1 MNWDEIVGDYDRR
14 MEEEEI
20 NGIKDV
26 RFAFGVVFDHLSMEE
41 KIAMVEDGDI
51 PKSLS
56 VMVDVDPNTGNLV
69 SKKFPE
75 CVLLTISE
83 MIESISEYNVI

>member
-14 MEEEEI
+14 MAEEEL

-26 RFAFGVVFDHLSMEE
+26 RIAFENALNDLSVEE
-41 KIAMVEDGDI
+41 KTAMVEDGDI

-56 VMVDVDPNTGNLV
+56 IMADVDPNTGNLI

-75 CVLLTISE
+75 CVLLTLSDMLDCITD
-83 MIESISEYNVI
+83 YNPI